1 MIFVLILF
9 SPCCNLR
16 LAVVDGQNHL
26 RNGLVHETNK
36 YRKDCKPDENATHED
51 NTLGFRGL
59 DVNSVVHTS
68 GRNYLE
74 YLCSV

>member
-36 YRKDCKPDENATHED
+36 YRKDCESDEYTTYED
-51 NTLGFRGL
+51 YTMGGRGPNV
-59 DVNSVVHTS
+59 DAFVNTS
-68 GRNYLE
+68 GRK
-74 YLCSV
+74 